1 MPGCF
6 VLNEREF
13 RLCKSR
19 IKSLW
24 QWWVVK
30 KATSLHSTT
39 VWFQEFAWHLVR
51 WLIRWSE
58 YLEAEVHFDFFS
70 LGSTL
75 YFKIQEYL
83 KCLHQWILLV
93 LKQNERK
100 EYFFFKIV
108 YEKFVWSFLTYFA
121 FWSFSDQKWIRFS
134 NCSFLKNK
142 DSKRKKFNSELVSIL
157 SDEMDIQFLNHK
169 AFLNSST
176 ETVLIFSPGICD
188 LTCFSRKRKTEDSHL

>member
-1 MPGCF
+1 MVGGQEGHFSAFNRSLISRVCF
-6 VLNEREF
+6 DIWLDD
-13 RLCKSR
+13 
-19 IKSLW
+19 SLDEVSIW
-24 QWWVVK
+24 RQRY
-30 KATSLHSTT
+30 T
-39 VWFQEFAWHLVR
+39 
-51 WLIRWSE
+51 LI
-58 YLEAEVHFDFFS
+58 FFS

-142 DSKRKKFNSELVSIL
+142 DSKWKKFNSELVSIL